1 MNSITEILLKNQ
13 ISISAKL
20 FVQMPA
26 AGDAVAVAA
35 REEKVYLSKNNSGNG
50 FYATCFLPMR
60 EFNAPAKLR
69 LHVHT
74 NDANHDL
81 AVLPLLRKVHTIII
95 IIVVFLL
102 FVFLL
107 LFSFQFAGCHCLGI
121 FVCLVSLIA
130 LLFLLQN

>member
-60 EFNAPAKLR
+60 EFNAPARLR

-81 AVLPLLRKVHTIII
+81 AVLPLLRKVRTIII
-95 IIVVFLL
+95 ILL
-102 FVFLL
+102 FFFCLFFYCYFRFNSLAATASGFL
-107 LFSFQFAGCHCLGI
+107 FAW
-121 FVCLVSLIA
+121 VSLIA